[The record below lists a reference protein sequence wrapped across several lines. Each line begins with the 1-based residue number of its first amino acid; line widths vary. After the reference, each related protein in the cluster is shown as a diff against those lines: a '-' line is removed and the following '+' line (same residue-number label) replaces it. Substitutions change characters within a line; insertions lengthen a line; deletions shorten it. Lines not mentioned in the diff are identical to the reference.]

1 MIHVMCICRCPL
13 IIVAICNAI
22 AEGLIQP
29 WMPAGTS
36 AHKIPS
42 TTDLPPSPVEKTSK
56 RVPNKPSTT
65 SVKTVKSK
73 TAAFSFSAEALP
85 HLKAAMEVFYFY
97 WLN

>member
-1 MIHVMCICRCPL
+1 
-13 IIVAICNAI
+13 
-22 AEGLIQP
+22 
-29 WMPAGTS
+29 MPAGTS